1 MYRIEEIARQGSR
14 WITGSSNHDSLR
26 KGANQNP
33 YSMPINTYF
42 GKNLKDIISHG
53 FHSPATKMLEY
64 FMPGIPMDFAQAVT
78 RSPWLFMRNTD
89 WQWGVK
95 VMSEEAFFL
104 DWYVT
109 EKEYKNC
116 FKALQSVGFQSLEQ
130 IKSFLLDL
138 RQIILLTDYD
148 WKKMVKMFQSLRRNY
163 TAPKD
168 DIALRNI
175 AKAFFSDAHDFC
187 NVTKHQNNISD
198 READFFLSLRQ
209 FRNENTWLQQN
220 FSERDFIKKDIT
232 HLHSTVYRAERTAH
246 DGRKLIFIGN
256 MEGKAVRIFSKEQPF
271 LCTPNVV
278 QNDDEFILENGAGI
292 LLLFS

>member
-1 MYRIEEIARQGSR
+1 
-14 WITGSSNHDSLR
+14 L
-26 KGANQNP
+26 
-33 YSMPINTYF
+33 
-42 GKNLKDIISHG
+42 L
-53 FHSPATKMLEY
+53 
-64 FMPGIPMDFAQAVT
+64 
-78 RSPWLFMRNTD
+78 
-89 WQWGVK
+89 
-95 VMSEEAFFL
+95 
-104 DWYVT
+104 
-109 EKEYKNC
+109 KNC
-116 FKALQSVGFQSLEQ
+116 FKALQSVDFQSLEQ
-130 IKSFLLDL
+130 IKSFLFDL

-209 FRNENTWLQQN
+209 FRNDNTWLQQN